1 MKKLFLSLA
10 LVAGFVAVTSAQ
22 DKPVSFGVKA
32 GIAFPKMTLSASG
45 ASMSFDAK
53 TSFYVGGV
61 ANIAV
66 SEIFSVQPGL
76 TYISKGTKISGAA
89 FDFESG
95 PSDAEN
101 GTINASYIEIPVNLI
116 ASFNAGN
123 AGKVFLGAGPYYAI
137 AIDANAKA
145 NGEKQDIT
153 IGSDED
159 NFKRGDYGFN
169 FLAGYQLNNGINI
182 HAGYGLGLGSVI
194 PDQDGAEF
202 KFKNKVFSIGLG
214 FMF

>member
-1 MKKLFLSLA
+1 MKKLLLSLTLLTGLA
-10 LVAGFVAVTSAQ
+10 TVSLAQ

-32 GIAFPKMTLSASG
+32 GVAFPKMTLSAGG
-45 ASMSFDAK
+45 ASMSFDSK

-61 ANIAV
+61 ADIKV

-76 TYISKGTKISGAA
+76 TFINKGTKISGSV
-89 FDFESG
+89 FDFETEPSG
-95 PSDAEN
+95 ESS

-123 AGKVFLGAGPYYAI
+123 AGKVFLGAGPYYAV
-137 AIDANAKA
+137 ALSANAKSG
-145 NGEKQDIT
+145 GEKEDIT

-169 FLAGYQLNNGINI
+169 FLAGYQLTNGLNI

-194 PDQDGAEF
+194 PDQEGAEF
-202 KFKNKVFSIGLG
+202 KFKNKVFSVGLG